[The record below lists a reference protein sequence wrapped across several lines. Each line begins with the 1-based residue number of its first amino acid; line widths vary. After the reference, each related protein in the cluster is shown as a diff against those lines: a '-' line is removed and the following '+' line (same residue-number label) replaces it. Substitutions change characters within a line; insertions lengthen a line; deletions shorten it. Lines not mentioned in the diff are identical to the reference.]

1 MDLPALRKK
10 FARIGARL
18 RLRELLPGR
27 RPGSATI
34 IDSGIARLNVVKDD
48 QGEVFEIE
56 ATRKQPPELSVLDVQ
71 PADRHLLLLM
81 RHSEGQKSK
90 FLCGHDERHW
100 FVAGIPESAPVGN
113 VQQAKEALKPDEVQ
127 ARQVGLKAK
136 ARSRR
141 RNSAYVRQ
149 GEWFF
154 VPAPDFEE
162 PDALRV
168 LRNEPLVRG
177 RGKPHIAEFCSR
189 EGGETVYVC
198 SQYPNGVDGIEY
210 ARIRKLE
217 RETRPVDRSHGWRV
231 MRREAEVYVRGRVRH
246 PDHKT
251 VHLARWHRVL
261 LNTESNSRAMR
272 HVAFLD

>member
-1 MDLPALRKK
+1 MDFPALHKK

-56 ATRKQPPELSVLDVQ
+56 ATRKQPPEISVLDVQ
-71 PADRHLLLLM
+71 AADRHLLLLM
-81 RHSEGQKSK
+81 RNPEGQKSK

-100 FVAGIPESAPVGN
+100 FIAAIPELAPVGN
-113 VQQAKEALKPDEVQ
+113 VRQAKEALKPPEVQ
-127 ARQVGLKAK
+127 ARQVGIRAK
-136 ARSRR
+136 ERSRR
-141 RNSAYVRQ
+141 KNAAYVRQ

-154 VPAPDFEE
+154 VPAEIEE
-162 PDALRV
+162 PDPLRV
-168 LRNEPLVRG
+168 LRNEALVRG
-177 RGKPHIAEFCSR
+177 RGKPHIAEFCYR

-198 SQYPNGVDGIEY
+198 AKYPNGVTDAEY
-210 ARIRKLE
+210 TRIRKLE
-217 RETRPVDRSHGWRV
+217 RKTKPEDRTSGWRV

-261 LNTESNSRAMR
+261 LNTERNSRAMR

>member
-1 MDLPALRKK
+1 MDFSTLHKK
-10 FARIGARL
+10 FERMGARL

-56 ATRKQPPELSVLDVQ
+56 ATRKQPPEISVLDVR

-81 RHSEGQKSK
+81 RNTEGQKSK

-100 FVAGIPESAPVGN
+100 FIAAIPELAPVGN
-113 VQQAKEALKPDEVQ
+113 VQQAKEALKPPEVQ

-136 ARSRR
+136 ERSRR
-141 RNSAYVRQ
+141 KNAAYVRQ

-154 VPAPDFEE
+154 VPAEVEE
-162 PDALRV
+162 PDPLLV
-168 LRNEPLVRG
+168 LRGEPLVRG
-177 RGKPHIAEFCSR
+177 RGKPHISEFCYR
-189 EGGETVYVC
+189 GGGETVYVC
-198 SQYPNGVDGIEY
+198 SKYPNGVDGIEY

-217 RETRPVDRSHGWRV
+217 RETKPVDRSHGWRV
-231 MRREAEVYVRGRVRH
+231 MRREATVYVRGRVKH
-246 PDHKT
+246 PDHMT
-251 VHLARWHRVL
+251 VYLALWHRVL
-261 LNTESNSRAMR
+261 LNTERNARAMR
-272 HVAFLD
+272 HVAFLH